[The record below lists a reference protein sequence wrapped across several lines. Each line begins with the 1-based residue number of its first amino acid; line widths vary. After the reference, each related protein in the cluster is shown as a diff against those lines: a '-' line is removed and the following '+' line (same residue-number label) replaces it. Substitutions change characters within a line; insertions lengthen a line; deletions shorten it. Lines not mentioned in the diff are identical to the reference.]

1 MNYRPK
7 PTLLLSYKL
16 MIFEKR
22 SNNSQIDYLTSKN
35 IFELSLYCF
44 FSRCMVV
51 TSVSGLKSFKRCY
64 NNAAQTAQRA
74 VKEGSE
80 T

>member
-7 PTLLLSYKL
+7 PTQLLSYKL

-51 TSVSGLKSFKRCY
+51 TSVTLPIYSGMGIPLPSGEVR
-64 NNAAQTAQRA
+64 
-74 VKEGSE
+74 
-80 T
+80 